1 MTVTISNDRDDLT
14 ETSQREPN
22 SQALAVG
29 ARHRA
34 PMETGMDTIGR
45 DEVGQGT
52 LTTDLVG
59 RLSAALWIG
68 IGLLVAL
75 AGAVL
80 QFRSGFSRPGMVGLG
95 VACVVIGAVVYRIP
109 WARWRRSAT
118 LWLVPLAL
126 AMITLYNSFTGD
138 DAFLY
143 ATFFMVVFVWMG
155 FGHPRWTC
163 VRFAPLLAAAYTLPL
178 FEISPTRRAMGLSSA
193 LIVVPCCVLVGEIV
207 AWVGGLLRQ
216 SESAIFNAEAR
227 FRSAFED
234 APIGMGLALPDGRL
248 VRVNRA
254 YARII
259 GCEPD
264 ELVGK
269 TVQDITHPD
278 DWEANAVQFDALVAG
293 DIDRYHMEK
302 RYTHVDGHEVWVTV
316 STSCV
321 RDDAGLPVYLIGQI
335 EDITER
341 REMRERLAHA
351 AVHDQLTGLPNR
363 VLFMDRLELALNRAQ
378 RDHNCV
384 ALMFLDLDRFKLI
397 NDSLGHE
404 MGDRLL
410 ERVAH
415 RLGGALR
422 AVDTLARFGGDE
434 FTVLCEVTDK
444 AEALDI
450 ADRLVLAMRQPLNL
464 ADSELFVSVSVGVAL
479 SYDGTESG
487 TELLRNA
494 DVAMYRAKEI
504 GPSRTEVYRADD
516 ETGTIRR
523 LRTSNEL
530 HRALERD
537 ELELYYQPM
546 VDLHTETMVGMEAL
560 VRWNHPT
567 RGLLLPGEF
576 IGLAEDSGLIVPLG
590 AWVLREACRQAAW
603 WDTLRTAAG
612 QNSGLLNISVNVSA
626 QQLADPTFPRQVASA
641 LKESGLDPDKLWLEI
656 TESTLM
662 STGDASVAALSAL
675 RALGTHLEIDDF
687 GTGYSSLSYLKRLPV
702 ETLKVD
708 QSFVDELDC
717 DADDVAIVR
726 AIVGLGHSLGMAIVA
741 EGVERRGQVNALM
754 ALGCVIAQGYLFGY
768 PRPAS
773 SLEPFPADDL
783 SSWAPMSQIRTSA

>member
-1 MTVTISNDRDDLT
+1 
-14 ETSQREPN
+14 
-22 SQALAVG
+22 
-29 ARHRA
+29 
-34 PMETGMDTIGR
+34 MDSLGR

-68 IGLLVAL
+68 TGLLVAV

-80 QFRSGFSRPGMVGLG
+80 QFRTGFSRAGMVSIG

-109 WARWRRSAT
+109 WARLRRSAT
-118 LWLVPLAL
+118 LWLVPVAL
-126 AMITLYNSFTGD
+126 GMISLYNDFTGY

-143 ATFFMVVFVWMG
+143 GTFFLVVFVWLG
-155 FGHPRWTC
+155 LGHPRWTC
-163 VRFAPLLAAAYTLPL
+163 IHFAPLLAIAYALPL
-178 FEISPTRRAMGLSSA
+178 LGIDPARRAMALSSG
-193 LIVVPCCVLVGEIV
+193 LLVVPCCVLVGEIV
-207 AWVGGLLRQ
+207 AWVGGLLRR
-216 SESAIFNAEAR
+216 SESAIFEAEAR
-227 FRSAFED
+227 FRSAFEN
-234 APIGMGLALPDGRL
+234 APIGMGLALPDGHL

-254 YARII
+254 YAAIL
-259 GCEPD
+259 GYSPE
-264 ELVGK
+264 ELVGRTIK
-269 TVQDITHPD
+269 EVTHPE
-278 DWEANAVQFDALVAG
+278 DWEANGVQFAALVAG
-293 DIDRYHMEK
+293 DIDRYHVEK
-302 RYTHVDGHEVWVTV
+302 RYVDVHGNEVWVTV
-316 STSCV
+316 SASCV
-321 RDDAGLPVYLIGQI
+321 RDDSGTPVYLIGQI

-363 VLFMDRLELALNRAQ
+363 VLFMDRLELALSRAQ
-378 RDHNCV
+378 RDHGCV

-415 RLGGALR
+415 RLATALR

-434 FTVLCEVTDK
+434 FTVLCEVNDK
-444 AEALDI
+444 AEALEI
-450 ADRLVLAMRQPLNL
+450 ADRLVQAMQQPLTL
-464 ADSELFVSVSVGVAL
+464 VDSELFVSVSVGVAL
-479 SYDGTESG
+479 SMDGTESG

-504 GPSRTEVYRADD
+504 GPSRTEVYRPDD
-516 ETGTIRR
+516 DTGTIRR

-546 VDLHTETMVGMEAL
+546 VDLHSETMVGMEAL
-560 VRWNHPT
+560 VRWNHPA

-590 AWVLREACRQAAW
+590 AWVLREACRQGAV
-603 WDTLRTAAG
+603 WDRRRVAAG
-612 QNSGLLNISVNVSA
+612 QNPGLLNISVNVSA
-626 QQLADPTFPRQVASA
+626 QQLADPTFPGQVASA
-641 LKESGLDPDKLWLEI
+641 LRESGLNPDKLWLEI

-662 STGDASVAALSAL
+662 DTGDASVAALSAL
-675 RALGTHLEIDDF
+675 RALGAHLEIDDF

-702 ETLKVD
+702 DALKVD

-726 AIVGLGHSLGMAIVA
+726 AIVGLGDSLGMAIVA
-741 EGVERRGQVNALM
+741 EGVERRGQASALM
-754 ALGCVIAQGYLFGY
+754 ELGCSIAQGYLFGY

-773 SLEPFPADDL
+773 TLEPYPADDL
-783 SSWAPMSQIRTSA
+783 SSWAPMSQMRTSA

>member
-1 MTVTISNDRDDLT
+1 MDR
-14 ETSQREPN
+14 
-22 SQALAVG
+22 AG
-29 ARHRA
+29 
-34 PMETGMDTIGR
+34 I
-45 DEVGQGT
+45 DEAGQGT
-52 LTTDLVG
+52 LTTHLVG

-68 IGLLVAL
+68 TGVLVVL

-80 QFRSGFSRPGMVGLG
+80 SFRAGFSRAGMVGIGL
-95 VACVVIGAVVYRIP
+95 ACVAIGAVVYRIP
-109 WARWRRSAT
+109 WARWGRSAT
-118 LWLVPLAL
+118 LWLVPVAFG
-126 AMITLYNSFTGD
+126 MITLYNGFTGE

-143 ATFFMVVFVWMG
+143 GTFFLVVFVWLG
-155 FGHPRWTC
+155 IGHPRWTC
-163 VRFAPLLAAAYTLPL
+163 IRFAPLLALSYALPL
-178 FEISPTRRAMGLSSA
+178 FENDPARRAMGLSSA
-193 LIVVPCCVLVGEIV
+193 LFVVPCCVLVGESV
-207 AWVGGLLRQ
+207 AWVGGLLRK
-216 SESAIFNAEAR
+216 SESAIFEAEAR

-234 APIGMGLALPDGRL
+234 APIGMGLATPDGHL

-254 YARII
+254 YADIL
-259 GCEPD
+259 GYQPD
-264 ELVGK
+264 ELVGRAIK
-269 TVQDITHPD
+269 DITHPD
-278 DWEANAVQFDALVAG
+278 DWEATAVQFDALVAG

-302 RYTHVDGHEVWVTV
+302 RYHHADGHVVWVTV

-321 RDDAGLPVYLIGQI
+321 RDDGGRPLYLIGQI
-335 EDITER
+335 EDVTER

-363 VLFMDRLELALNRAQ
+363 VLFMDRLELALSRAQ
-378 RDHNCV
+378 RDHHCV

-410 ERVAH
+410 EHVAH

-422 AVDTLARFGGDE
+422 SVDTLARFGGDE
-434 FTVLCEVTDK
+434 FTVLCEVSDK
-444 AEALDI
+444 SEALEI
-450 ADRLVLAMRQPLNL
+450 ALRLVQAMQQPLNL

-479 SYDGTESG
+479 SLDGLESG

-504 GPSRTEVYRADD
+504 GPSRIEVYRTDD

-537 ELELYYQPM
+537 ELEVFYQPM

-560 VRWNHPT
+560 VRWHHPT

-590 AWVLREACRQAAW
+590 AWVLREACRQGAR
-603 WDTLRTAAG
+603 WDALRIAAG
-612 QNSGLLNISVNVSA
+612 ENPGLLNISVNVSA

-641 LKESGLDPDKLWLEI
+641 LTESGLDPDKLWLEI

-662 STGDASVAALSAL
+662 STGDASVAALAAL
-675 RALGTHLEIDDF
+675 RGLGAHLEIDDF

-726 AIVGLGHSLGMAIVA
+726 AIVGLGDSLGLAIVA
-741 EGVERRGQVNALM
+741 EGVERRAQAIALM
-754 ALGCVIAQGYLFGY
+754 ALGCSIAQGYLFGY
-768 PRPAS
+768 PQPAS
-773 SLEPFPADDL
+773 ALEPYPADDL
-783 SSWAPMSQIRTSA
+783 SSWTLAAQIRTSA

>member
-1 MTVTISNDRDDLT
+1 V
-14 ETSQREPN
+14 E
-22 SQALAVG
+22 
-29 ARHRA
+29 
-34 PMETGMDTIGR
+34 TIGR
-45 DEVGQGT
+45 DEAGQGT
-52 LTTDLVG
+52 LTTHLVG
-59 RLSAALWIG
+59 RLAAALWIATG
-68 IGLLVAL
+68 MLVTV
-75 AGAVL
+75 AGTVL
-80 QFRSGFSRPGMVGLG
+80 DFRPGFSRPGMVGLG
-95 VACVVIGAVVYRIP
+95 LACVVIGAVMYRMP

-118 LWLVPLAL
+118 LWLVPVAL
-126 AMITLYNSFTGD
+126 AMITLYNRSTGD
-138 DAFLY
+138 DAFVY
-143 ATFFMVVFVWMG
+143 GTFFLVVFVWLG
-155 FGHPRWTC
+155 LGHPRWTC
-163 VRFAPLLAAAYTLPL
+163 VRFAPLLAAAYALPL
-178 FEISPTRRAMGLSSA
+178 FEISPARRAMGFSSA
-193 LIVVPCCVLVGEIV
+193 LFVVPCCVLVGEIV
-207 AWVGGLLRQ
+207 AWVGGLLRH
-216 SESAIFNAEAR
+216 SEAAIFEAEAR

-234 APIGMGLALPDGRL
+234 APIGMGLALPDGHL

-254 YARII
+254 YAAIL
-259 GCEPD
+259 GCDPD

-269 TVQDITHPD
+269 TIKEVTHPD

-293 DIDRYHMEK
+293 TIDRYNMEK
-302 RYTHVDGHEVWVTV
+302 RNIDVHGNEVWVTV

-321 RDDAGLPVYLIGQI
+321 RDDAGHPVYLIGQI

-363 VLFMDRLELALNRAQ
+363 VLFMDRLELALSRAQ

-404 MGDRLL
+404 VGDRLL

-434 FTVLCEVTDK
+434 FTVLCEVNDK
-444 AEALDI
+444 AEALEI
-450 ADRLVLAMRQPLNL
+450 ADRLVLAMQQPLAL

-479 SYDGTESG
+479 SLDGTESG
-487 TELLRNA
+487 ADLLRNA

-504 GPSRTEVYRADD
+504 GPSRIEVYRADD

-546 VDLHTETMVGMEAL
+546 VDLHTESMVGMEAL
-560 VRWNHPT
+560 VRWHHPT

-590 AWVLREACRQAAW
+590 AWVLREACRQGAL
-603 WDTLRTAAG
+603 WDERRTAAG
-612 QNSGLLNISVNVSA
+612 ENPGLLNISVNVSA

-641 LKESGLDPDKLWLEI
+641 LGGSGLNPDKLWLEI

-662 STGDASVAALSAL
+662 HTGDASVAALSAL
-675 RALGTHLEIDDF
+675 RALGAHLEIDDF

-708 QSFVDELDC
+708 QSFVDELDS

-726 AIVGLGHSLGMAIVA
+726 AIVGLGDSLGLAIVA
-741 EGVERRGQVNALM
+741 EGVERRSQAVALM
-754 ALGCVIAQGYLFGY
+754 ALGCAIAQGYLFGY

-773 SLEPFPADDL
+773 TLEPFPADDL
-783 SSWAPMSQIRTSA
+783 SSWAPMGQIRTSA